1 MSPADLP
8 RPACRLGYTS
18 TQVLGILGADRTAR
32 LNRWLD
38 ERSSPTRPV
47 CGGRR
52 DSRDARPEPPCGPHG
67 AVVPAD
73 ELENFLA
80 RERR

>member
-18 TQVLGILGADRTAR
+18 TQILGVLGADRTAR

-38 ERSSPTRPV
+38 ERPSAARPT
-47 CGGRR
+47 CDGGRG
-52 DSRDARPEPPCGPHG
+52 SADAPTERACGPHG
-67 AVVPAD
+67 AVVPAA

-80 RERR
+80 TERR